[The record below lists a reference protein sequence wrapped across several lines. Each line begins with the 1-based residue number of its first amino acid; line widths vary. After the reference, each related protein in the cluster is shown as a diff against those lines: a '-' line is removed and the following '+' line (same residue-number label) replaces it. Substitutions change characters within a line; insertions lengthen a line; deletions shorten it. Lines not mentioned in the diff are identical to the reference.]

1 MILPWLEM
9 MFGAQQFNRDVFFEG
24 SKNSGISEQARAA
37 LHKVMEHRPE
47 LKISM

>member
-24 SKNSGISEQARAA
+24 SKNSGISEQGRAT